1 MVKYYLDKLMMS
13 NSKNPG
19 LYIHVPFCRT
29 KCPYCDFYSAT
40 SLPLV
45 PDWLDGLRREVLIY
59 KDRFAAFDSLYLG
72 GGTPTLLAGRE
83 LTTLMDGL
91 FRHLTFSSDTEIT
104 IEANPDDITLE
115 KLALLRDL
123 GTNRIS
129 LGVQSFDDGELQYLG
144 RRHTARQ
151 TEKALEWIRTS
162 GFTNVGVDLMYGFT
176 GQTEAVWVQTMKHTL
191 DFEPEHLSCYQM
203 TLEEGT
209 PFGKMLA
216 EGRIKPLEEE
226 KERDFFLL
234 TSRFLEEHGYLHYE
248 ISNFARSKAFFS
260 RHNQKYWQRIPY
272 LGLGPSA
279 HSFQDGVR
287 WWNHSS
293 IRRYCRALAEGKS
306 PVDETETLSTEQL
319 RLESLY
325 LGFRTRDGVSIET
338 LHNSSP
344 RSDQILSR
352 LQESGLV
359 RVLQNRALPTREGFA
374 VADRLPLLFSE

>member
-1 MVKYYLDKLMMS
+1 
-13 NSKNPG
+13 
-19 LYIHVPFCRT
+19 
-29 KCPYCDFYSAT
+29 
-40 SLPLV
+40 
-45 PDWLDGLRREVLIY
+45 
-59 KDRFAAFDSLYLG
+59 
-72 GGTPTLLAGRE
+72 
-83 LTTLMDGL
+83 
-91 FRHLTFSSDTEIT
+91 
-104 IEANPDDITLE
+104 
-115 KLALLRDL
+115 
-123 GTNRIS
+123 
-129 LGVQSFDDGELQYLG
+129 
-144 RRHTARQ
+144 
-151 TEKALEWIRTS
+151 TS

-248 ISNFARSKAFFS
+248 ISNFARSEAFFS

-293 IRRYCRALAEGKS
+293 IRRYCRALADGKL
-306 PVDETETLSTEQL
+306 PVDGTETLSTEQL

-359 RVLQNRALPTREGFA
+359 RVLKNRALPTREGFA
-374 VADRLPLLFSE
+374 VADHLPLLFSE